1 MPRTSDQHTASGAL
15 PPLAADAFDVGS
27 TEDSLGRL
35 CTLSQQ
41 LGGIFRIHAPGRGA
55 DTWIINNPAD
65 IKRVLV
71 TRHRNFTKGV
81 GLDRVKILLG
91 NGIMTS
97 EGDLW
102 RSQRRMIQP
111 HFHRR
116 VVEQFATL
124 IEQCV
129 DQRLDLW
136 RGFAAKGEPIDIT
149 EEMSQLT
156 LDIVLRSIFGS
167 DLAWLADRMGGNP
180 FALVSDHSA
189 RDLQF
194 AYQFRSLCRLVGE
207 LVEKRR
213 AGQEAHFDLLAML
226 MESKDHDTGAPMAP
240 RLLIDEAMTLV
251 VAGHETTASA
261 LNWTWYLLATHPECF
276 DKLQAELDAQ
286 PEASAMRFQ
295 EAESLHYTPAVIQE
309 AMRLYPPGWILS
321 RRTIEADTL
330 SGYTVPAGTDIMLSP
345 YLIQRHPDYWE
356 APDAFRPERF
366 LAPASDPR
374 DAWIY
379 IPFAAG
385 PRHCVG
391 ENLAMYEMT
400 VHVARVAR
408 RFRLDYVDDG
418 PLDIEAAI
426 NLRTRR
432 GLRMRL
438 IARH

>member
-1 MPRTSDQHTASGAL
+1 MSRPTDQHTASDAR
-15 PPLAADAFDVGS
+15 PPLADDQFDVGS
-27 TEDSLGRL
+27 TEDSLERL
-35 CTLSQQ
+35 SAAVAAHGDL
-41 LGGIFRIHAPGRGA
+41 FRIHAPGRGS
-55 DTWIINNPAD
+55 DTWFVNNPAD
-65 IKRVLV
+65 IKRILV
-71 TRHRNFTKGV
+71 TNHRNYTKGV

-111 HFHRR
+111 FFHRR
-116 VVEQFATL
+116 VVEKFATL
-124 IEQCV
+124 IDDSVAE
-129 DQRLDLW
+129 RLEHW
-136 RGFAAKGEPIDIT
+136 AQAAHTGQPIDIT

-167 DLAWLADRMGGNP
+167 DLEWLAGRMGSNP
-180 FALVSDHSA
+180 FAIVSDHSA

-194 AYQFRSLCRLVGE
+194 AYKFRSLCRLVGE

-213 AGQEAHFDLLAML
+213 AGREEHFDFLGML
-226 MESKDHDTGAPMAP
+226 MHATDRDSGAPMAP
-240 RLLIDEAMTLV
+240 RLLVDEAMTLV

-261 LNWTWYLLATHPECF
+261 LNWTWYLLATHPACYERLIAEVDAMPSQTTLTF
-276 DKLQAELDAQ
+276 QDSEALRYTQAVL
-286 PEASAMRFQ
+286 R
-295 EAESLHYTPAVIQE
+295 ES
-309 AMRLYPPGWILS
+309 MRLYPPGWILS
-321 RRTIEADTL
+321 RRTIAEDTL
-330 SGYTVPAGTDIMLSP
+330 SGFNIPANTDVMLSP
-345 YLIQRHPDYWE
+345 YLIQRHPRFW
-356 APDAFRPERF
+356 PDPDVFRPERF
-366 LAPASDPR
+366 LDTASDPS
-374 DAWIY
+374 DQWIY

-400 VHVARVAR
+400 VHSARVAR
-408 RFRLDYVDDG
+408 RWRFEYLDDG

-438 IARH
+438 TPRQ

>member
-1 MPRTSDQHTASGAL
+1 MPSTSDQHTASDAL
-15 PPLAADAFDVGS
+15 PPLAEDAFDVGS
-27 TEDSLGRL
+27 TEDSLTRLSDLAGR
-35 CTLSQQ
+35 
-41 LGGIFRIHAPGRGA
+41 LGGIFRIHAPSRGT
-55 DTWIINNPAD
+55 DTWIINNPTD
-65 IKRVLV
+65 LKRVLV
-71 TRHRNFTKGV
+71 TRHRNFTKGI

-116 VVEQFATL
+116 VVEQFAQL

-129 DQRLDLW
+129 DSRIALW
-136 RGFAAKGEPIDIT
+136 HTLAAKGEPVDVT

-156 LDIVLRSIFGS
+156 LDIVLKSIFGR
-167 DLAWLADRMGGNP
+167 DLSWLSERLGGNP

-194 AYQFRSLCRLVGE
+194 AYKFRSLCRLVGE

-213 AGQEAHFDLLAML
+213 AGQEEHFDLLAML
-226 MESKDHDTGAPMAP
+226 MESKDQDTGAPMTP
-240 RLLIDEAMTLV
+240 RLLIDEAMTMV

-261 LNWTWYLLATHPECF
+261 LNWTWYLLATHPACF
-276 DKLQAELDAQ
+276 DALQAELDGR
-286 PEASAMRFQ
+286 PESGALRFQ
-295 EAESLHYTPAVIQE
+295 EAESLHYTQAVIQE
-309 AMRLYPPGWILS
+309 AMRLYPPGWLLS
-321 RRTIEADTL
+321 RRTIEAETL
-330 SGYTVPAGTDIMLSP
+330 SGYTVPPGTDIMLSP
-345 YLIQRHPDYWE
+345 YLIQRHADYWE
-356 APDAFRPERF
+356 APNEFRPERF
-366 LAPASDPR
+366 MAPANDPR

-400 VHVARVAR
+400 VHIARVAR
-408 RFRLDYVDDG
+408 RFRLEYVDDG

-438 IARH
+438 MPRA